1 MFLME
6 KDCKLELA
14 PDRQRAIV
22 YVDSIVDSILSFLLI
37 SVVHCLFL
45 I

>member
-6 KDCKLELA
+6 KDCKVELA
-14 PDRQRAIV
+14 PDIQRAIV
-22 YVDSIVDSILSFLLI
+22 YVDSIARSSFVLI